1 MKHFIGIDVGS
12 QGVRIVAID
21 EIGKIV
27 STAERKWAITNL
39 GNSEHEQDSNH
50 WWKCITNQCCSN
62 FRDFIAFGQK
72 SRATLS
78 SHDVE

>member
-27 STAERKWAITNL
+27 STAERKWAMEEAAKKGYSL
-39 GNSEHEQDSNH
+39 
-50 WWKCITNQCCSN
+50 
-62 FRDFIAFGQK
+62 
-72 SRATLS
+72 
-78 SHDVE
+78 